1 MRSAPT
7 ATEMAFLQIAVLQA
21 VVAMLW
27 GLGVWLAHAERAA
40 LAHGSVYAG
49 SSAVTWALLALTFR
63 SPPPLRVVLLGVC
76 SVIALRR
83 GIRLYIGPPQ
93 GWATLALALSLL
105 RAVSPSAAAR
115 CVRRW
120 RPKRSRSR

>member
-1 MRSAPT
+1 MLPALA
-7 ATEMAFLQIAVLQA
+7 ATERAFLQIAVLQA
-21 VVAMLW
+21 VAAMLW
-27 GLGVWLAHAERAA
+27 GLGAWLAHAERAA
-40 LAHGSVYAG
+40 PAQWSVYAG
-49 SSAVTWALLALTFR
+49 LSAVTWALLALTFR
-63 SPPPLRVVLLGVC
+63 SPPLRVVLLGVC

-83 GIRLYIGPPQ
+83 GIRLYIGPSQ
-93 GWATLALALSLL
+93 GWATLALSLL